1 MYHIYSIYTR
11 TFTVCTLCHLVPSTY
26 YLESFKTS
34 IDLSSVTK
42 VTYCYH
48 LLSDFN
54 QNFCDA
60 SLGAGKHKL
69 RTF

>member
-1 MYHIYSIYTR
+1 MR

-26 YLESFKTS
+26 NLASLKTC
-34 IDLSSVTK
+34 IDPVTM